1 MARWSLG
8 AFAVV
13 LVGFAFTRSVP
24 LAFVLAPIL
33 GFAYFVV
40 ITSLST
46 VLQEHLDDAIRGR
59 IMALWIMSFGGTVP
73 LGVLAGGF
81 LVNAGLS
88 ITGVLVMGAVVAA
101 AARVV
106 LRSRR
111 GRCTWAV
118 RIITPDPGMNRIKR
132 TTSDAE
138 SIHRSCGREAL

>member
-1 MARWSLG
+1 MVTRWSLG

-13 LVGFAFTRSVP
+13 LIGFAVTRTIP

-33 GFAYFVV
+33 GFTYFVV

-88 ITGVLVMGAVVAA
+88 ITAVLVMGAVVALLLA
-101 AARVV
+101 WYCNLVAVGAPGPSGS
-106 LRSRR
+106 SRPQP
-111 GRCTWAV
+111 A
-118 RIITPDPGMNRIKR
+118 
-132 TTSDAE
+132 
-138 SIHRSCGREAL
+138 